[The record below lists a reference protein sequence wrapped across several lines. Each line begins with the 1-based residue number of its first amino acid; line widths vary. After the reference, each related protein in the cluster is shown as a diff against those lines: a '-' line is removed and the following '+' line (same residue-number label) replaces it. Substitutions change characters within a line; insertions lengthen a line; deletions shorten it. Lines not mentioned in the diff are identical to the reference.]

1 MAHRHGH
8 HGHPLPHVPPH
19 EHGQLYP
26 SAEQMMEHMKRVI
39 AGLRGA
45 LAENAELE
53 ASRRQELVN
62 ASKELAVYALQ
73 AGEEWMASEGMNLPR
88 MEQEAGRLRFESQ
101 KASERSQQRLSQ
113 LNTRLANQLSQ
124 VRELD
129 RTLDIRER
137 FKKFAKGSS
146 SAQIGNAL
154 GEHAYEAD
162 RIRGYQAM
170 ESTFRQAML
179 GHTTYERPVPP
190 PYEEASGPSAA
201 PARAGTV
208 RRPRPDTIYMDM
220 PLTFEDLNIR
230 PPSSHSRRG
239 SGEHRRNA
247 LPAMEEPTAEI
258 DERPGSASGR
268 RRSSSIRPGSS
279 HSMRYR
285 PGMEGSPPRPNPNR
299 RSWVP
304 ESPVSRSDLVSPV
317 EESEMN
323 NHRFTWDSVSAP
335 TWDAAENE
343 PTVPVASTT
352 VHEPGPRD
360 GVLRIN
366 TGGHGRELQPH
377 EREGREGAEQESRR
391 SSQSSQP
398 AMHATL
404 NQRRWSVMPEFVPDE

>member
-1 MAHRHGH
+1 
-8 HGHPLPHVPPH
+8 
-19 EHGQLYP
+19 
-26 SAEQMMEHMKRVI
+26 MEHMKRVI

-73 AGEEWMASEGMNLPR
+73 AGEEWMASEGMNLPK

-129 RTLDIRER
+129 RTLGIRER

-146 SAQIGNAL
+146 SARRANELNELMRAIPVTRHGKSPFSTQKSRIGNAL
-154 GEHAYEAD
+154 GEHAYEVD